1 MRGSVTDTGYGVY
14 GKAGNGGGVYGTTT
28 GGSGVSGVATT
39 GTGVF
44 GKSDGDGGSKGV
56 HGRTAIGYGVYGEAT
71 ATGGY
76 GVTGIATDAFGV
88 LGQSGSGTGVEGT
101 SSSATGVLGS
111 GATGVFGS
119 GTSIGISGF
128 SSSGI
133 SGFSSSGT
141 GVGVKGVSTTGSP
154 VVGQVTGA
162 ANQSAA
168 VAGTGTLGPGVQG
181 QSTGGHG
188 LVGITTAGGGHA
200 GLLGFGNAVGA
211 VGLRGSAV
219 GVGYAGVFDGAV
231 AINGAL
237 QVYGAPKSAAVR
249 HPDGSHRLLYCVES
263 PESWFEDFGRGKL
276 KDGKA
281 EVKLDGDFAALVHSD
296 DYHVFLTRYG
306 EEGNGLTVAQMRP
319 DGFTVKEVNKGTG
332 DHAFSYR
339 VVAKRKD
346 IAGERLAKVEPPP
359 ALKAPTAFTVPE
371 TPPTKAPE
379 LPKKP

>member
-111 GATGVFGS
+111 GATGVF
-119 GTSIGISGF
+119 
-128 SSSGI
+128 
-133 SGFSSSGT
+133 
-141 GVGVKGVSTTGSP
+141 
-154 VVGQVTGA
+154 
-162 ANQSAA
+162 
-168 VAGTGTLGPGVQG
+168 
-181 QSTGGHG
+181 
-188 LVGITTAGGGHA
+188 GITTAGGGHA